1 MRGEHDSQTAAFC
14 YVDLES
20 RVRADHPLRAIKH
33 MADGA
38 LRRLSPTFDG
48 MYSTVGRPSI
58 PPERLLKSMV
68 LIALYSVRS
77 DRQFCERLNFDMQFR
92 WFLDMNLEEPSFDAS
107 TFSKNRERLLEHAVS
122 RKFFDEIVKLARKE
136 ELLSDDHFTVDGT
149 LIEAWAS
156 MKSFVPNDQE
166 DEDPPAGGGSN
177 AEVDFRGQRRSNA
190 THHSTTDD
198 EAELLRKGLGKEAK
212 LCFGGHVLME
222 NRNGL
227 CVDVEV
233 DRATT
238 RETEVAQR
246 MLDRQRRRRIKPKS
260 IGADKG
266 YHSQAFVDYCLRHKI
281 RPHVAMISGR
291 GTWGM
296 TRKLIQSRAYSISQR
311 IRKRVEEI
319 FGWAKTI
326 GGLRKT
332 RYRGVARTNHL
343 AEMVAATYNLVRMA
357 RLLPLGVT

>member
-1 MRGEHDSQTAAFC
+1 M
-14 YVDLES
+14 
-20 RVRADHPLRAIKH
+20 RADHPLRTIKH
-33 MADGA
+33 WADAA
-38 LRRLSPTFDG
+38 LRRLSPTFDQ

-77 DRQFCERLNFDMQFR
+77 DRLFCERLDHDMLFR

-107 TFSKNRERLLEHAVS
+107 SFSKNRGRLLDHAVS
-122 RKFFDEIVKLARKE
+122 RKFFDEIVRLARRE
-136 ELLSDDHFTVDGT
+136 QLLSDDHFTVDGT

-156 MKSFVPNDQE
+156 MKSFVPKDE
-166 DEDPPAGGGSN
+166 DEDARPPAGGAN
-177 AEVDFRGQRRSNA
+177 ADVDFRGQRRSNA
-190 THHSTTDD
+190 THHSTTDG

-212 LCFGGHVLME
+212 LCFGCHVLME

-238 RETEVAQR
+238 KETDVAQR
-246 MLDRQRRRRIKPKS
+246 MLDRQRRRRVLPQS
-260 IGADKG
+260 LGADKG
-266 YHSQAFVDYCLRHKI
+266 YHSQAFVDYCIAHKI

-296 TRKLIQSRAYSISQR
+296 THKLIHSRGYSISQR

-343 AEMVAATYNLVRMA
+343 AEMIAATYNLVRIA
-357 RLLPLGVT
+357 RLVPLGVT